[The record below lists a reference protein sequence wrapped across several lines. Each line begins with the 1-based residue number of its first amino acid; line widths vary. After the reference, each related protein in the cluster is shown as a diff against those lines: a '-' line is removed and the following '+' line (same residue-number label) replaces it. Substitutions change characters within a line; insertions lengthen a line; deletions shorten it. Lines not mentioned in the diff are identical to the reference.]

1 MDTFLHISLSF
12 PTAIWT
18 TALLICLLFLVI
30 AMLGMADFDIPGV
43 DVDLDVDADAE
54 LPGVAG
60 WLSTFG
66 LTGVPVPV
74 ILTLLALYAWL
85 ASYFAAYLVMP
96 SEAGLMSWLIGTV
109 ISLGAFVVAIPCTA
123 ITIRPLRKLFG
134 KAQRQVLGRY
144 AIGKNCTIRSSRVDE
159 TFGEAHFNYEGA
171 SLIIQVRAPAHLGYK
186 SGDEVTIVRFIPEQG
201 CFQLAQTH

>member
-18 TALLICLLFLVI
+18 TALIICLLFLVV

-43 DVDLDVDADAE
+43 DVDMDVDADADM
-54 LPGVAG
+54 PGVAG

-66 LTGVPVPV
+66 LNGVPVPV
-74 ILTLLALYAWL
+74 ILTLLALYSWL
-85 ASYFAAYLVMP
+85 ASYFIAFLLMP
-96 SEAGLMSWLIGTV
+96 SGPGWLSWLIGAV
-109 ISLGAFVVAIPCTA
+109 IAVAAFVIAIPFTA

-144 AIGKNCTIRSSRVDE
+144 AIGKSCTIRSSRVDDS
-159 TFGEAHFNYEGA
+159 FGEAHFNYEGA

-186 SGDEVTIVRFIPEQG
+186 PGDQVTITQFIPEQG
-201 CFQLAQTH
+201 CFKLSDTL